1 MESKTV
7 FSNGRNTFDTVI
19 ESETLVMRGQATVG
33 TSGNTFYG
41 QIYTKSGEEYIGD
54 YSQAYLS
61 FDNPARDAT
70 MMTEAATLWV
80 QLGADIKTKAEEVQ
94 S

>member
-41 QIYTKSGEEYIGD
+41 QIYTKSGEEYICD
-54 YSQAYLS
+54 YSQTNLS
-61 FDNPARDAT
+61 IANPSRMSYFLD
-70 MMTEAATLWV
+70 AATLLV
-80 QLGADIKTKAEEVQ
+80 QLNSDVTAKAQEVAA
-94 S
+94 

>member
-1 MESKTV
+1 MSQTV

-19 ESETLVMRGQATVG
+19 EGENVRLQGQATIG
-33 TSGNTFYG
+33 GSENNFYG
-41 QIYTKSGEEYIGD
+41 QMTKKEGGEYIGD
-54 YSQAYLS
+54 YSQSNISLA
-61 FDNPARDAT
+61 DPARDAT

-94 S
+94 A

>member
-1 MESKTV
+1 MATTV

-19 ESETLVMRGQATVG
+19 EGETVRLQGQATIG
-33 TSGNTFYG
+33 GSENNFYG
-41 QIYTKSGEEYIGD
+41 QMTKKENGEYIGD
-54 YSQAYLS
+54 YSQGNISLA
-61 FDNPARDAT
+61 DPARDAT

-94 S
+94 E

>member
-19 ESETLVMRGQATVG
+19 ESETLVMRGQVTVG

-54 YSQAYLS
+54 YSQTRLLADQPL
-61 FDNPARDAT
+61 DRQPVT
-70 MMTEAATLWV
+70 HVVL
-80 QLGADIKTKAEEVQ
+80 LGCRHPVGTAQ
-94 S
+94 F